1 MAPSILSA
9 KQKEDLEAYLALN
22 PMQDF
27 GGSLADCLRGRWIFE
42 DEGPDL
48 IVMGY
53 ETAHVLTGCT
63 REQWDAVMANA
74 IDLDAEEEA

>member
-1 MAPSILSA
+1 MSSV
-9 KQKEDLEAYLALN
+9 
-22 PMQDF
+22 MTS
-27 GGSLADCLRGRWIFE
+27 GT
-42 DEGPDL
+42 DL